1 MIFSKSTEYEIRAT
15 MFLCLNSSGSECFK
29 INTIASAIDSPPF
42 FTSKILQSLVR
53 QNIISSTKGPKGGFY
68 IDKKSKSIIL
78 YDLIIAVEGPDF
90 FDKCLLG
97 LNKCSEKNP
106 CPLHKYFK
114 KHKEELKLLF
124 KKKTISDIMNESIKN
139 EIHLRL

>member
-1 MIFSKSTEYEIRAT
+1 MIFSKSTEYAIRAT
-15 MFLCLNSSGSECFK
+15 MFLCLNSSGNECFK

-68 IDKKSKSIIL
+68 IDKKSKPIIL

-114 KHKEELKLLF
+114 KHKEELKQLF
-124 KKKTISDIMNESIKN
+124 KKKSVSDIMTENNNGKINLK
-139 EIHLRL
+139 I

>member
-1 MIFSKSTEYEIRAT
+1 
-15 MFLCLNSSGSECFK
+15 MFLCLNSSGNECFK

-42 FTSKILQSLVR
+42 FTSKILQTLVR
-53 QNIISSTKGPKGGFY
+53 QNIISSTKGPNGGFY
-68 IDKKSKSIIL
+68 VDKKSKPIIL

-114 KHKEELKLLF
+114 KHKEELKQLF
-124 KKKTISDIMNESIKN
+124 KKKSVSDIMTENNNGKINLK
-139 EIHLRL
+139 I

>member
-1 MIFSKSTEYEIRAT
+1 MIFSKSTEYAIRAI
-15 MFLCLNSSGSECFK
+15 MFLCLHANENKCFNIK
-29 INTIASAIDSPPF
+29 TIAEAIDSPPF

-53 QNIISSTKGPKGGFY
+53 QNIISSTKGPNGGFY
-68 IDKKSKSIIL
+68 VNKKNKPIVL

-97 LNKCSEKNP
+97 LSTCTEKNP
-106 CPLHKYFK
+106 CPLHKDFK

-124 KKKTISDIMNESIKN
+124 KKKTIADVMTESMKD
-139 EIHLRL
+139 EIHLR